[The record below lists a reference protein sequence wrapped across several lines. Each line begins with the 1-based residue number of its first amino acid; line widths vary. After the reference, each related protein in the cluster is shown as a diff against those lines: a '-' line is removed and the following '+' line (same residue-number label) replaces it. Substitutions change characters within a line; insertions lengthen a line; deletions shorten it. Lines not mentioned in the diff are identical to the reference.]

1 MKFVIHNVKCLI
13 LIQWKS
19 SFILFQVKEED
30 EEEEEE
36 KKDHVNNAKPITISL
51 FCHCDLLFLNHIHSA
66 FGPLRC
72 DERIQ
77 CVLMYLRLIKIFC
90 SQTSRLVQGSV
101 IITVSVRLCNL
112 HTNHMHSCLS
122 HYSFIIKFSQ
132 SVIQSVSVCLCLP
145 VCQPAS
151 LSLSLSLSLFLHLS
165 LPPSPLS
172 LSDRVPKQG
181 FVPRPLSLRKIFQ
194 TVQKVCSPL

>member
-36 KKDHVNNAKPITISL
+36 EKKDHVNIAKPITISL
-51 FCHCDLLFLNHIHSA
+51 FCHCDLVFLNHILSA

-77 CVLMYLRLIKIFC
+77 CVLMYLRLIKMFC

-132 SVIQSVSVCLCLP
+132 SVNQSGILSLSFCVC
-145 VCQPAS
+145 VS
-151 LSLSLSLSLFLHLS
+151 LSLPTHP
-165 LPPSPLS
+165 LPPTHSVCYEFKQYYILKHPPPTHPLCV
-172 LSDRVPKQG
+172 L
-181 FVPRPLSLRKIFQ
+181 
-194 TVQKVCSPL
+194 